1 MSNMV
6 NYLGICVCVCV
17 CVWVCVCVVLIHIK
31 CFYSRLILNLDCYAP
46 PPSPRDSTFMYLLS
60 IHWQVLQF
68 HLSQIWPAV
77 TDTAIISSRNST
89 ALDWPLLAQTAF
101 AQWVKAW
108 RGSHPT
114 AELCPSHC
122 IWSPKACP
130 HLKVG
135 LALHRSQES
144 HKSSSFFASFVSSQ
158 VLQQSYCASN
168 LSWLCSCSCF
178 LGSSLQIPHS
188 RLSAVGSSA
197 FSVFGP
203 STSNELPLRVWQ
215 KPFLDSFRSNLETC
229 LFLKQQTCHDFCSA
243 LLSSSTSSLSLLFV

>member
-1 MSNMV
+1 M
-6 NYLGICVCVCV
+6 CVCVG
-17 CVWVCVCVVLIHIK
+17 VCVCGANTYK
-31 CFYSRLILNLDCYAP
+31 MFTADWFLILTVTP
-46 PPSPRDSTFMYLLS
+46 PPPRDSTFMYLLS

-130 HLKVG
+130 LLKVG
-135 LALHRSQES
+135 LALHRSRTRVVAFS
-144 HKSSSFFASFVSSQ
+144 LHWFLPKCYNSRTVPVIFHGSV
-158 VLQQSYCASN
+158 VVVV
-168 LSWLCSCSCF
+168 F
-178 LGSSLQIPHS
+178 LGSRLQIPPS

-203 STSNELPLRVWQ
+203 STSNELPLRVWR